1 MGHLYH
7 LMGGDLSLN
16 GWGIMVKW
24 VGHSWPKWV
33 GCYEKYAA
41 VLFGNRLKKMLVS
54 TTDYACTKQH
64 PSTEPTEDTRVL
76 TTINIT

>member
-7 LMGGDLSLN
+7 LMGGNLSLN

-41 VLFGNRLKKMLVS
+41 VLFGNRLKKNAGL
-54 TTDYACTKQH
+54 D
-64 PSTEPTEDTRVL
+64 
-76 TTINIT
+76 N